1 MSGYE
6 CVWSLGDLFIPL
18 VECSATNS
26 SFCQALNRENC
37 EFTPNTCG
45 RCFECYTPD
54 GDDQHHACSPM
65 QAGLPLP
72 APTLQ
77 TTGAVNAIGPA
88 GLGATSLRVRFLGLG
103 SGWCNAD
110 WSVVSP
116 AQQHPTHPDPTPTPP
131 RLPPVPAPRC
141 ASPSKTVSRY
151 RPSSYGCA
159 RVRASGA
166 RPTKARR
173 WVQRVGTGHGHDAR
187 GCGPPCLGRVG
198 GWVGV
203 GGWEGGGSFGRG
215 ACFATGATGAALSA
229 WCCPTPLV
237 PLRLTAIVTA
247 CYLFPPARPTG
258 GLLQHCR

>member
-1 MSGYE
+1 MFGEGGELVLTHGYTGDTFLSYGEDDYAYVDASNGDKGFSRRDGCHPKFGGRDKMSGYE

-131 RLPPVPAPRC
+131 RPHPDFHPYPHPGAHLQ
-141 ASPSKTVSRY
+141 
-151 RPSSYGCA
+151 A
-159 RVRASGA
+159 R
-166 RPTKARR
+166 
-173 WVQRVGTGHGHDAR
+173 
-187 GCGPPCLGRVG
+187 L
-198 GWVGV
+198 
-203 GGWEGGGSFGRG
+203 
-215 ACFATGATGAALSA
+215 
-229 WCCPTPLV
+229 
-237 PLRLTAIVTA
+237 
-247 CYLFPPARPTG
+247 
-258 GLLQHCR
+258 